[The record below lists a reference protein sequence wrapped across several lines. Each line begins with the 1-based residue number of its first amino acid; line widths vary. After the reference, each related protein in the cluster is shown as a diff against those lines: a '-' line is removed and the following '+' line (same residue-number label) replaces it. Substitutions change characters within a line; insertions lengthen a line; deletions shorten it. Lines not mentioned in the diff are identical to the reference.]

1 MLSDS
6 PPERDLQ
13 WTDTG
18 IAASFKF
25 INKLY
30 DLVEKFK
37 DYKIENVENQAAI
50 NELKIIINEVSK
62 NIESFQFNKSV
73 AKIYEFVNILN
84 DTLLKNGL
92 SQENFKWS
100 LEKLAIILQPFVPH
114 ISEEIWSNIGNK
126 TLCINENWTLEDVE
140 KHSELKIAIQI
151 NGKTKEIIEIGDKF
165 SKEKILEIVK
175 DNDKIKKNISGKS
188 IVREIYV
195 PGKIVNLVIK

>member
-30 DLVEKFK
+30 ELVEKFK
-37 DYKIENVENQAAI
+37 NHKIERGEGLTTI
-50 NELKIIINEVSK
+50 NKLKIIINEVSE

-73 AKIYEFVNILN
+73 AKIYEFVNIVN
-84 DTLLKNGL
+84 DALLKNRL

-100 LEKLAIILQPFVPH
+100 LEKLAVILQPFVPH
-114 ISEEIWSNIGNK
+114 ISEELWSNIGNK
-126 TLCINENWTLEDVE
+126 TLCINENWILENVE
-140 KHSELKIAIQI
+140 KYSELKIAVQI
-151 NGKTKEIIEIGDKF
+151 NGKTKEIIEIDDKF

-175 DNDKIKKNISGKS
+175 NNNKIKKNILGKS
-188 IVREIYV
+188 IIREIYV